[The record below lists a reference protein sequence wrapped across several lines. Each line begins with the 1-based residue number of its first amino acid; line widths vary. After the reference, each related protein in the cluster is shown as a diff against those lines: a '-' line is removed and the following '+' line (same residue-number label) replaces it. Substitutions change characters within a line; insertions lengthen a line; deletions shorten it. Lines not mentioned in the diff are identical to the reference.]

1 MLTIAVLNT
10 DQLVTVQPELYT
22 VILIHTIY
30 QVFLDISTLAR
41 LNIPSLQLRNW
52 QLKGQH
58 YVPTYAWW

>member
-30 QVFLDISTLAR
+30 
-41 LNIPSLQLRNW
+41 
-52 QLKGQH
+52 
-58 YVPTYAWW
+58 